1 MTVSGPGILISLTNY
16 RGGEQGKMEGLKQ
29 SELYSEMSSTPM
41 PRVAH
46 QTVTTLLL
54 TLASSACSDCYCC
67 HPLFT
72 VFLAKLQLPSL
83 YYVGPGLSYP
93 PPVLLI
99 IFPFF
104 PPNFTGL
111 LSDLQLSASA
121 FKLTILC
128 DPGNRRLHKNSFLS
142 VLDSFFSSRV
152 LFLL

>member
-72 VFLAKLQLPSL
+72 VFLAKL
-83 YYVGPGLSYP
+83 
-93 PPVLLI
+93 
-99 IFPFF
+99 
-104 PPNFTGL
+104 
-111 LSDLQLSASA
+111 
-121 FKLTILC
+121 
-128 DPGNRRLHKNSFLS
+128 
-142 VLDSFFSSRV
+142 
-152 LFLL
+152 